1 MRIIDDIH
9 NKEVIDTQANIL
21 GVVGDIELDTISNS
35 LESLIIVK
43 SSGFTKDKEEVQ
55 IPFEDVLKIGDKI
68 IVKDPLEDFII
79 H

>member
-35 LESLIIVK
+35 LKSLIIVK
-43 SSGFTKDKEEVQ
+43 SSGFTKDNEEVQ